1 MRFTRLPGRI
11 NGNNQIEEAGV
22 NGIGKGN
29 FWAKAKKAY
38 VHGTKKRLNGGNAS
52 ENSKNIRDE
61 TGYAKSIAVDSA
73 PRS

>member
-1 MRFTRLPGRI
+1 MRIIRLPQQR

-29 FWAKAKKAY
+29 FWAKAKRVY

-61 TGYAKSIAVDSA
+61 TGYAKSIAVTST